1 MVYRE
6 TRTAGQRL
14 SLIDGFR
21 AGAASLVCWHHFAL
35 YGPLADWA
43 APLADDVLATLRDYG
58 RATQVF
64 FVVGGYLLARQTAG
78 LRHRVPIVVRFL
90 SRRAVRLLLPA
101 VAAMGISMTVCAA
114 SRDVLP
120 EATVGRPPTARQV
133 AAHVACLQDIL
144 GYESLSAGLWYV
156 PIAMQLTM
164 MFAVMVLLDPTTKT
178 VVGSLLAAVS
188 LSMLGADDAW
198 SVWGIY
204 FFAYFFIGVLA
215 YEAVAS
221 PIRQSIFVAT
231 LVVMAAVAA
240 AHLVIPT
247 EPHRIISLVS
257 MRLAVAM
264 LAAAVL
270 FTATRHGWITRWP
283 GSRIITRL
291 GETSYSLFLLHF
303 PVLVGVALVWSL
315 LGWSGPRAAILGL
328 CVAYF
333 ASLASAEVFHRFV
346 ESPAAWLARRL

>member
-204 FFAYFFIGVLA
+204 FFAYFF
-215 YEAVAS
+215 
-221 PIRQSIFVAT
+221 
-231 LVVMAAVAA
+231 
-240 AHLVIPT
+240 
-247 EPHRIISLVS
+247 
-257 MRLAVAM
+257 
-264 LAAAVL
+264 
-270 FTATRHGWITRWP
+270 
-283 GSRIITRL
+283 GS
-291 GETSYSLFLLHF
+291 
-303 PVLVGVALVWSL
+303 
-315 LGWSGPRAAILGL
+315 
-328 CVAYF
+328 
-333 ASLASAEVFHRFV
+333 SAEFV
-346 ESPAAWLARRL
+346 GKKSTFCRGALRCPLGCGIYSTGIVLSWRLVPEVPGRGRHCRDSGMVAE